1 MLDTFPGLDNAG
13 HAAINRG
20 SAEPLFPRLAA

>member
-20 SAEPLFPRLAA
+20 SAERLFARIAT